1 MTEAGT
7 PVETSSRRG
16 RSRPRTPVRS
26 PASLPI
32 RPQQTFALRRGVWQW
47 SSVALGALALLALPH
62 LMSTFWLHVT
72 NLTLLAVVGAVALNL
87 ITGNARL
94 VSLGHAAFLGVGG
107 FTAGLLVQFYALPFP
122 LVLVAAIVAGGLLGL
137 IVGIP
142 SLRLRVLYVA
152 VTTLALHF
160 GVITGLNVVQSV
172 VLGSDG
178 MVLPP
183 PEIGPL
189 VIDTPLSWYYLLL
202 AVAALSVLIALNLLR
217 SFVGRRWVAV
227 AEHDIAS
234 AALGVRVIGAKLS
247 VFVVTSAMTS
257 FAGALAGYYLTTV
270 SFETYSL
277 DLAITC
283 LAMVI
288 VGGIASVL
296 GSVLGAILITFL
308 PYVLDR
314 LLEVFGLGVS
324 LTAMAGLHEVL
335 YGGLIV
341 AFLLFE
347 PRGLAEVWRRLRT
360 AGADWP
366 FRYRAAQRGTR

>member
-1 MTEAGT
+1 MTELDMPVGT
-7 PVETSSRRG
+7 PTRRA
-16 RSRPRTPVRS
+16 RTPVRS
-26 PASLPI
+26 PASLPV
-32 RPQQTFALRRGVWQW
+32 RRQHTFALRRGIWQW
-47 SSVALGALALLALPH
+47 SVVVLGALVLLALPY
-62 LMSTFWLHVT
+62 LISTFWLHVT
-72 NLTLLAVVGAVALNL
+72 NLALLAVVGAVALNL

-107 FTAGLLVQFYALPFP
+107 FTAGLLAQFYAPPFL
-122 LVLVAAIVAGGLLGL
+122 LVLLAAAVAGGLLGL
-137 IVGIP
+137 VVGIP

-160 GVITGLNVVQSV
+160 GVITLLNVVQSV
-172 VLGSDG
+172 VLDSDG

-183 PEIGPL
+183 PDIGPL
-189 VIDTPLSWYYLLL
+189 VIDTPTSWYYLLL
-202 AVAALSVLIALNLLR
+202 VVAALAVLIALNLLR
-217 SFVGRRWVAV
+217 SFVGRRWIAV
-227 AEHDIAS
+227 AEHDVAS

-257 FAGALAGYYLTTV
+257 CAGALAGYYLTTV

-277 DLAITC
+277 DLAITY
-283 LAMVI
+283 LAMII

-296 GSVLGAILITFL
+296 GSVLGAVLITFL
-308 PYVLDR
+308 PYVLDK
-314 LLEVFGLGVS
+314 LLDVFGLGVS
-324 LTAMAGLHEVL
+324 LTALAGLHEVL

-341 AFLLFE
+341 VFLLFE

-366 FRYRAAQRGTR
+366 FRYRAVQRGAK